1 MDWAPILTIILSI
14 LVPMITGFIWIISH
28 MDRKF
33 DDVQRDL
40 RNIDSRLSKMEGR
53 FEERGYWE
61 SRKTGT
67 EEKKK

>member
-1 MDWAPILTIILSI
+1 MQWDQTLTIII
-14 LVPMITGFIWIISH
+14 TVLVPMITGFIWVISR

-33 DDVQRDL
+33 DDVLRDL
-40 RNIDSRLSKMEGR
+40 RSIDSRLSKMEGR
-53 FEERGYWE
+53 IEERGYWE